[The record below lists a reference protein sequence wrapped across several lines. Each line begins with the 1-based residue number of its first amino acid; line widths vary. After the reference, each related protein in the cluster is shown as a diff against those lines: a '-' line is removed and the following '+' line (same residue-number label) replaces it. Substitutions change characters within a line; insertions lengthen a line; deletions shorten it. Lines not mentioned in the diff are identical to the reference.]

1 MPLNQCLLRVEELR
15 YGMIVAQPVVAA
27 SGKVLLKQ
35 GAFLTERL
43 IRKIAH
49 WQVEYVSIVLPY
61 HVCSAQ
67 FTRMYKD
74 TLHSIAA
81 TFEKVRTFK
90 EVPLADCREL
100 IDNYVELLV
109 NIVGVVD
116 RLYKVKAH
124 SEYTFRHSLN
134 VAILSG
140 VLGKWLGFKG
150 SDMKDIILA
159 GLLHDI
165 GKAFIP
171 RGILNKP
178 DRLTPE
184 EMALVRKHPVYGY
197 HMLAEN
203 GEIPEPVKLAVLQ
216 HHERE
221 DGSGY
226 PSALRDEK
234 IHGYAKIVALADV
247 YDAMSSERVYRAKM
261 PPFVV
266 VDTILDEMQEKLNT
280 QICITFLANI
290 SRFFVGSSVLLSNG
304 SKATIVKLND
314 VLRMR
319 PVVQLENGEVLN
331 LADERKIEV
340 VSVLDEIF
348 TAAMS

>member
-1 MPLNQCLLRVEELR
+1 MNQCLIRVEELQ

-27 SGKVLLKQ
+27 SGKVLLRQ

-49 WQVEYVSIVLPY
+49 WQVAYVDIVLPY
-61 HVCSAQ
+61 HTCSAQ
-67 FTRMYKD
+67 FTRLYKD

-81 TFEKVRTFK
+81 TFEKVRIFK

-124 SEYTFRHSLN
+124 NEYTFRHSLN

-140 VLGKWLGFKG
+140 ILGKWLGFKG
-150 SDMKDIILA
+150 NEMKDIILA

-171 RGILNKP
+171 REVLNKP
-178 DRLTPE
+178 GRLTPE
-184 EMALVRKHPVYGY
+184 EMMLIRKHPLYG
-197 HMLAEN
+197 HRLLAKN
-203 GEIPEPVKLAVLQ
+203 REIPESVKLAALQ

-226 PSALRDEK
+226 PAALQNEK
-234 IHGYAKIVALADV
+234 IHSYAKIVALADV

-261 PPFVV
+261 PPFAV

-280 QICITFLANI
+280 RICITFLANI

-304 SKATIVKLND
+304 NKATIVELND

-319 PVVQLENGEVLN
+319 PVVQLENGEVLD
-331 LADERKIEV
+331 LADDRKIEI

-348 TAAMS
+348 SVAMG